1 MAVNCFS
8 SLVSQSKSPAPT
20 PGLLLWSQRCQI
32 AEVPATGR
40 QSLALFL
47 HREIFPWYEVPGAM
61 AGRVSMV
68 ERRERAAQGMSNRYY
83 LTAIEA
89 GTDNLGYVIIC
100 THVILGPTSTRSN

>member
-1 MAVNCFS
+1 M
-8 SLVSQSKSPAPT
+8 
-20 PGLLLWSQRCQI
+20 WSQRCQI
-32 AEVPATGR
+32 PEVPATGR

-83 LTAIEA
+83 LTAIAA
-89 GTDNLGYVIIC
+89 GTSNRTDNLGYVIIC